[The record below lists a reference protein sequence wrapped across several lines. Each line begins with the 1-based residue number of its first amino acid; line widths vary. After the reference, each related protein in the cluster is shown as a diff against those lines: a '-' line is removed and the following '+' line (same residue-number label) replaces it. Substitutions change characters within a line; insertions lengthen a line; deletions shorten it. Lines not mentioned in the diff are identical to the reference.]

1 MKFIIISIILLINS
15 SGHTKAKGGFTAIDD
30 LFTVPE
36 NQIPAA
42 EIFVLQNDLAI
53 NKATTIVSVTQPANG
68 TVVIVD
74 GSVSYLPDTNYCNSN
89 SGITDDFTYSISDVP
104 PAIESTATV
113 RVTVTCSGVPIQ
125 TPQTVPTTNWYSLI
139 VMMTLLVIVRFTNR
153 G

>member
-1 MKFIIISIILLINS
+1 MKFIIISIILLINT
-15 SGHTKAKGGFTAIDD
+15 SGHTKAKGGLTAVDD
-30 LFTVPE
+30 LFTIPE

-89 SGITDDFTYSISDVP
+89 NGITDDFTYSISDAP
-104 PAIESTATV
+104 PTIESTATV
-113 RVTVTCSGVPIQ
+113 RVTVTCSGIPLQ
-125 TPQTVPTTNWYSLI
+125 EPQIVPTTNWYSLI